1 MWLASSQ
8 LHFAISS
15 NQTFHMLAV
24 RHMIRKC
31 TPSSMNKYK
40 CTAVWHH
47 ADAQELLR
55 ITRHKMSQKPSVAL
69 QYTALLTLP
78 DRNMLLMEAEVTYF
92 HPVNYIVTTVDHS
105 LSGVTASKFI
115 DIECAC
121 KSRNLEICVHVLC
134 NPWSGYEISRLER
147 NLEII

>member
-1 MWLASSQ
+1 
-8 LHFAISS
+8 
-15 NQTFHMLAV
+15 
-24 RHMIRKC
+24 
-31 TPSSMNKYK
+31 
-40 CTAVWHH
+40 
-47 ADAQELLR
+47 
-55 ITRHKMSQKPSVAL
+55 MSQKPSVAL

-121 KSRNLEICVHVLC
+121 KSCNLEICGMCYAIPGVAVK
-134 NPWSGYEISRLER
+134 SRDWNAILRLYKFSDCVEH
-147 NLEII
+147 IC